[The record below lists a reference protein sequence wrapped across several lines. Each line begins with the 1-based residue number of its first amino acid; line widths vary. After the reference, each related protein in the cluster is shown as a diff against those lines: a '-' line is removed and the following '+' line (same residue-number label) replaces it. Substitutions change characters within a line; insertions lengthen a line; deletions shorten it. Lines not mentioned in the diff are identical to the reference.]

1 MRTHP
6 HLGWVLRAA
15 ALALTS
21 MLATA
26 APAKGDI
33 ERSVHQVAR
42 SSGEP
47 ATVVTYAFDA
57 NRVRMQ
63 VLLSTSLLD
72 KAQRRRGSG
81 VSVQAAAELPAVRKL
96 MRHEMLLVNGG
107 FSASTTDRPAGLLIS
122 DGNAVTVPNY
132 AMRRADPDNVCPAL
146 RTERLRLS
154 ALLCVRADH
163 GLSVG
168 PMDDDAISRCEQAIQ
183 AGPVLLDKSGQPEVC
198 ASKDERPYLRT
209 AICQRD
215 SQVHLVLAIDPMT
228 LHDLSRWLATPA
240 TEGGLGCSAAINLSG
255 DTSTGTLYSAGAGT
269 KPQLDG
275 PGGFA
280 QASFLLVTPRSA
292 PGWRAD

>member
-1 MRTHP
+1 MSTHP
-6 HLGWVLRAA
+6 CLGRVLRAA
-15 ALALTS
+15 ALVLTS

-26 APAKGDI
+26 APAKGDV
-33 ERSVHQVAR
+33 ERSVHRVAR
-42 SSGEP
+42 SGGEP

-57 NRVRMQ
+57 NRVRVQ

-81 VSVQAAAELPAVRKL
+81 VSVQAAAELPTVRRL

-132 AMRRADPDNVCPAL
+132 AMRRADPDNACPAL

-154 ALLCVRADH
+154 ALLCVGADH

-183 AGPVLLDKSGQPEVC
+183 AGPVLLDKNAKPAVC

-215 SQVHLVLAIDPMT
+215 ARVHLVIATDPMT
-228 LHDLSRWLATPA
+228 LHDLARWLAAPPA
-240 TEGGLGCSAAINLSG
+240 EGGLGCTAAINLSG
-255 DTSTGTLYSAGAGT
+255 DTSTGALYSPGAGA
-269 KPQLDG
+269 KPRLDG

-280 QASFLLVTPRSA
+280 QASFLLVTPLST
-292 PGWRAD
+292 PGWRAE